1 MKRIGLLFV
10 AAGLLSLA
18 ACSSASAEEEKE
30 GNDMFEAITYT
41 VDIDNSVLAWSASM
55 NPEYG
60 HQGTVNFSSGSITME
75 GETLTE
81 GSFVVDMAS
90 IKNTDQEGD
99 KAMALEGHLKGT
111 MVDENHP
118 QNMFF
123 NTPEYPTVEV
133 RLGEYKDGI
142 LSTTLLIL
150 GSELTEDVPVTI
162 EADENGASIKGKFS
176 MDFSA
181 LKMPGLEPSE
191 HGAISPDF
199 KFELNVMLK
208 K

>member
-1 MKRIGLLFV
+1 MKKFGVLFV
-10 AAGLLSLA
+10 AAGALSLA
-18 ACSSASAEEEKE
+18 ACSSPAAEEENE
-30 GNDMFEAITYT
+30 GNDVVEAVTYT
-41 VDIDNSVLAWSASM
+41 LDADNSVLGWSASM
-55 NPEYG
+55 SPEYG

-111 MVDENHP
+111 MVDEDHP

-133 RLGEYKDGI
+133 KLGEYKDGK
-142 LSTTLLIL
+142 LSTTLMIL
-150 GSELTEDVPVTI
+150 GSELTEEVPVTI
-162 EADENGASIKGKFS
+162 EADENGASIKGQFS
-176 MDFSA
+176 MNFSS

-199 KFELNVMLK
+199 KFELNVMLTK
-208 K
+208 